1 MSHIYY
7 YPNPDG
13 NRVGDCTVRAL
24 CKATGHD
31 WDYVH
36 AMLCAI
42 RYADIIED
50 VRILCDKTTEPTT
63 RLCLFLFEAGNS

>member
-7 YPNPDG
+7 NPNPDG

-31 WDYVH
+31 WDSGAETIY
-36 AMLCAI
+36 
-42 RYADIIED
+42 YWTKE
-50 VRILCDKTTEPTT
+50 
-63 RLCLFLFEAGNS
+63 